1 MAHQAFQDRLAP
13 PEFCDHEY
21 WPVTIQLASSAR
33 LSANVVP
40 LRLAE
45 SAIDLLHEF
54 LVGGGAHGGFSID
67 WLRQIIARRAAFF
80 QSIVNMI
87 YIHSMNLNSLDLN
100 LLVALDALLRE
111 ASVSRAALRIGLS
124 QPAASHALQRLRD
137 LVGDPLLVRSGAR
150 MELTPR
156 AQALR
161 GPLAQALDQ
170 IRGLFVSDDFDAAS
184 SERHFRLMM
193 PDLAVELL
201 MPPLMEKVTKAAPN
215 VTIDVV
221 PWRGPAIFTAEF
233 ARTIDLVISIGD
245 AFRGFHRQ
253 RLYTDSDAL
262 AVRRGHP
269 AGAKL
274 GRKDAFLDA
283 RHVAVVIR
291 GQNEDLIDGWLRT
304 KGIER
309 RIALVVPGYIEA
321 LHVTART
328 DLVAFVPRRL
338 IGALAK
344 QLSLMTVTPPLDPGI
359 DEQFLFY
366 PTRAQMDRID
376 LAAQHHARHRPRD
389 GTRQAQR
396 RVTPPCEL
404 PQCEDLGRHA
414 GRRSRTDA
422 DRDNPVEPTVSIGA
436 GLEQQRGPEII
447 LRRRNRIALA
457 KAGKLPG
464 LDIEQPV

>member
-1 MAHQAFQDRLAP
+1 M
-13 PEFCDHEY
+13 
-21 WPVTIQLASSAR
+21 V
-33 LSANVVP
+33 
-40 LRLAE
+40 
-45 SAIDLLHEF
+45 
-54 LVGGGAHGGFSID
+54 
-67 WLRQIIARRAAFF
+67 
-80 QSIVNMI
+80 
-87 YIHSMNLNSLDLN
+87 YIHRMNLNSLDLN

-111 ASVSRAALRIGLS
+111 ASVSRAAMRIGLS

-137 LVGDPLLVRSGAR
+137 LIGDPLLVRSGAR

-161 GPLAQALDQ
+161 APLAQTLDQ
-170 IRGLFVSDDFDAAS
+170 VRSLFVPDDFDAIR

-201 MPPLMEKVTKAAPN
+201 MPPLMAKITRAAPN

-221 PWRGPAIFTAEF
+221 PWRGSAIFTAEF

-269 AGAKL
+269 EGLKL
-274 GRKDAFLDA
+274 KKRDAFLAA

-291 GQNEDLIDGWLRT
+291 GQNADLIDPWLRS

-338 IGALAK
+338 IAALSK
-344 QLSLMTVTPPLDPGI
+344 QLSLLTVTPPLDPGT
-359 DEQFLFY
+359 DEQYLFY
-366 PTRAQMDRID
+366 PTRAQMDPGSIWLRQLMLETGRELD
-376 LAAQHHARHRPRD
+376 QRKAA
-389 GTRQAQR
+389 
-396 RVTPPCEL
+396 
-404 PQCEDLGRHA
+404 
-414 GRRSRTDA
+414 
-422 DRDNPVEPTVSIGA
+422 
-436 GLEQQRGPEII
+436 
-447 LRRRNRIALA
+447 
-457 KAGKLPG
+457 
-464 LDIEQPV
+464 